1 MPVEEGNFH
10 MQMVMTE
17 DTLPKI
23 VNDTLDILEK
33 KYGILPDEVQIL
45 TPING
50 WSQAGP
56 GEQPVKRMSGQLY
69 LNDML
74 RAELNPDGEVCP
86 HTKFRTGDKVINVK
100 NNYKVITGPIMNG
113 EIGFVAGSL
122 INTDASDKSGWFD
135 EDKPILA
142 IDFEM
147 QDDRSAFLEAD
158 CENLYLAYAMTI
170 HKSQGSQF
178 KAVIA
183 VFPRVQQDFTLRQLV
198 YTAVSRGKEQV
209 YVISVGAA
217 FQKFIE
223 NTKRIRRISLLSK
236 FLKGE

>member
-1 MPVEEGNFH
+1 
-10 MQMVMTE
+10 
-17 DTLPKI
+17 
-23 VNDTLDILEK
+23 
-33 KYGILPDEVQIL
+33 
-45 TPING
+45 
-50 WSQAGP
+50 
-56 GEQPVKRMSGQLY
+56 
-69 LNDML
+69 
-74 RAELNPDGEVCP
+74 
-86 HTKFRTGDKVINVK
+86 
-100 NNYKVITGPIMNG
+100 
-113 EIGFVAGSL
+113 
-122 INTDASDKSGWFD
+122 
-135 EDKPILA
+135 
-142 IDFEM
+142 M
-147 QDDRSAFLEAD
+147 QDNRSAFLEAD

-183 VFPRVQQDFTLRQLV
+183 VFPRVQQDFTLRQLA